1 MSGQQTDFSILEVLV
16 KLAETLALSARG
28 DMEIVVHD
36 LTRMD
41 RSIVKIVNGHLS
53 GRREGD
59 TLAATPI
66 AETRFR
72 KAFGDTGQP
81 HEVREI
87 HKRTSWISPDRPV
100 QSDSLMFFD
109 GAGKA
114 RAMLCIN
121 IDERVSGRLRADFAT
136 LFGLTPALAKDET
149 DAKDN
154 HMGHM
159 VQEIVDEA
167 IATAEAPV
175 ERMSK
180 AEKIQAVSA
189 MHERGVFLMR
199 GSVEYVAKRLDV
211 TKHTIYNY
219 FDVLGISR

>member
-1 MSGQQTDFSILEVLV
+1 MSRQQPGFSILDMLS
-16 KLAETLALSARG
+16 KLADTLALSARG

-36 LTRMD
+36 LTKMD

-53 GRREGD
+53 GRRPGD
-59 TLAATPI
+59 ALAATPI
-66 AETRFR
+66 AETKFR
-72 KAFGDTGQP
+72 EAFGDTGAP

-87 HKRTSWISPDRPV
+87 HKRTSWISADRPV

-109 GAGKA
+109 SAGKA
-114 RAMLCIN
+114 CAMLCVN
-121 IDERVSGRLRADFAT
+121 VDERVSGRLREDFAT
-136 LFGLTPALAKDET
+136 LFGLTAPAKEEV

-154 HMGHM
+154 HMGQM

-167 IATAEAPV
+167 IAVVGAPV

-180 AEKIQAVSA
+180 AEKIKAVSA

-199 GSVEYVAKRLDV
+199 GSVEYVARRLDV

-219 FDVLGISR
+219 FDVLGIAR